1 MSLNGVISKVTA
13 IAVAAASL
21 VGAGAACAQ
30 TTSTIFPAG
39 WDSKVRDRLFMKLD
53 YIYIKNKTKSGDAY
67 QVGAPVLTA
76 EELQKAAAF
85 GDLLDSS
92 DPLSS
97 DNWDIGTGSYALAA
111 GALRNAVRELGGLSI
126 PAGIKAEVGNAKTVA
141 LTVGYW
147 FNEDQ
152 DWSVE
157 ALVLGVP
164 PTIKAKAKGLNYAG
178 KPFGISGKEVLS
190 TKVLTPIVALNRYFG
205 EKDSLVR
212 PFVGVGATYAVFF
225 DSKATDDFDRYSGGK
240 TSVSLR
246 NDFALG
252 PFIGLTSGD
261 IDGWKLSF
269 TVGSLKLKTQ
279 ATLTTRNTQIRTGDA
294 VLQDFSKTISSAV
307 VNGERNFDENFTTK
321 LMQVVARYRGQ
332 SDLGTYVRKQDNEI
346 RSTIFMLS
354 VGTSF

>member
-76 EELQKAAAF
+76 EELQKAAVFANS
-85 GDLLDSS
+85 LASS
-92 DPLSS
+92 DPLSP
-97 DNWDIGTGSYALAA
+97 DQWDIGVGDYTLAA
-111 GALRNAVRELGGLSI
+111 GALRDAIQQLGGLSI
-126 PAGIKAEVGNAKTVA
+126 PKGIKAEVGNAQTVA

-147 FNEDQ
+147 LDDER

-157 ALVLGVP
+157 GLVLGVP
-164 PTIKAKAKGLNYAG
+164 PTIKATAKGVNYAG
-178 KPFGISGKEVLS
+178 KPLGIDGKEVLT
-190 TKVLTPIVALNRYFG
+190 TKVLTPIVALNRHFG
-205 EKDSLVR
+205 GKEDMVR

-225 DSKATDDFDRYSGGK
+225 DSKATDDFNRYAGGK
-240 TSVSLR
+240 TSVALK

-252 PFIGLTSGD
+252 PFIGLSSGA
-261 IDGWKLSF
+261 IDGWNLSF

-279 ATLTTRNTQIRTGDA
+279 ATLATRNTQIRTGDA
-294 VLQDFSKTISSAV
+294 VLQDFSKTISTAV

-321 LMQVVARYRGQ
+321 LMQLVARYRGQ